1 MSSLQPAPR
10 CFLLLLYP
18 PPPLHV
24 LWFLKAWSCEK
35 CVGLTFIW
43 AADRRSWGVKAQPSC
58 SEPALS
64 VELHPKC
71 PTGAEAAVM
80 GSV

>member
-1 MSSLQPAPR
+1 MSLLQPAPR

-18 PPPLHV
+18 PPPFHV
-24 LWFLKAWSCEK
+24 LWFLKARSCEK
-35 CVGLTFIW
+35 CVGLTFVW

-71 PTGAEAAVM
+71 PTGAETAVM